1 MEILNY
7 INDFFETAFLFC
19 DFHDQFDCRVPVNYQ
34 IKNNF
39 FSHTT
44 TENRREEFRLLRNQP
59 NCILTAHIKLG
70 IIRKNSFKMP

>member
-19 DFHDQFDCRVPVNYQ
+19 DFQDQFDYRVPVNYQ

-44 TENRREEFRLLRNQP
+44 ILKTEERN
-59 NCILTAHIKLG
+59 
-70 IIRKNSFKMP
+70 SDY